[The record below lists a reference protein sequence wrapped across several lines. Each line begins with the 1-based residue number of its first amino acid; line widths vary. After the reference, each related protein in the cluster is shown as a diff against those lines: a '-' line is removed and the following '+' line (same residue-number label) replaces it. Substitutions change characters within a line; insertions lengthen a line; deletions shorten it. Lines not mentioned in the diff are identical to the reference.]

1 MECENYFLDN
11 GMFCERTT
19 DMSVL
24 SNFYC
29 GILDMDYFI
38 HNSLQKAIMNEEL
51 ETYVVSDNQEILAVF
66 SICDNSLKM
75 KKTTGEVII
84 YETREIEYL
93 AVRKDKR
100 NKGIGKSI
108 INLIL
113 EQLMV
118 DRKILSVSAYIDV
131 DSKYTAEPFY
141 EKCGFFRVAGP
152 PHALADHVRMARFL

>member
-1 MECENYFLDN
+1 MECENYFLNN

-29 GILDMDYFI
+29 GIFDMDYFI
-38 HNSLQKAIMNEEL
+38 HNSLQKAIMNEGL

-75 KKTTGEVII
+75 KKTTGELIN
-84 YETREIEYL
+84 YKTREIEYL
-93 AVRKDKR
+93 AVRKDR
-100 NKGIGKSI
+100 RDNGIGRSI
-108 INLIL
+108 IDFIM
-113 EQLMV
+113 ERLMNA
-118 DRKILSVSAYIDV
+118 RKILTVSAYIDV